1 MSTSHGNGFRGT
13 STKRGVV
20 PTFRAGYRRPDG
32 CHGTAGRAPSLGRVV
47 RILLVEDDTTVREAV
62 AAYLTRAGHDVD
74 AVADGEAAVE
84 HFTAQPADLVLL
96 DLMLPGLGGLE
107 VTRRL
112 RSMRRDLPLIMV
124 TARGQEHERVQG
136 LQHGADDYVSKP
148 FSLREL
154 ELRVRSVLR
163 RTAAAP
169 AEVSGTLSDGDL
181 VLDLG
186 ARSALR
192 GGEPLQ
198 LTAREFDLLAWFLQH
213 PGVVWSRDQLIKE
226 VWGWDIGDPSTVTV
240 HVRRVREKVE
250 PDPGAPT
257 RLATVFGRG
266 YRWDATPQSPDG
278 PEPADAPPTGTA
290 ERSGDA

>member
-1 MSTSHGNGFRGT
+1 M
-13 STKRGVV
+13 
-20 PTFRAGYRRPDG
+20 
-32 CHGTAGRAPSLGRVV
+32 V

-62 AAYLTRAGHDVD
+62 AAYLTRAGHEVD
-74 AVADGEAAVE
+74 AVADGEAAVD
-84 HFTAQPADLVLL
+84 HFTARPADLVLL

-136 LQHGADDYVSKP
+136 LQHGADDYVTKP

-163 RTAAAP
+163 RTAGPP
-169 AEVSGTLSDGDL
+169 AEVSGTLRDGDL
-181 VLDLG
+181 ELDLG
-186 ARSALR
+186 ARAARRAGS
-192 GGEPLQ
+192 PLQ

-250 PDPGAPT
+250 ADPSDPR
-257 RLATVFGRG
+257 RLSTVFGRG
-266 YRWDATPQSPDG
+266 YRWDAGSTGADG
-278 PEPADAPPTGTA
+278 TEDASGSAEALAEPPERA
-290 ERSGDA
+290 GDA